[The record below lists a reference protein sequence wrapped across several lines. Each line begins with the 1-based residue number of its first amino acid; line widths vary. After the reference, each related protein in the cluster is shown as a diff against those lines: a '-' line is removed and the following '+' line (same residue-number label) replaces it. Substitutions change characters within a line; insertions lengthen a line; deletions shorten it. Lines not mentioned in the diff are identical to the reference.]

1 MDAKPHYF
9 RIGIFVLIAVVLMV
23 VAIILFGAGLF
34 QKNRI
39 YIESYFAESITGLTT
54 GSFVEFRGVRI
65 GTVEQI
71 GFVGNVYQLPPRAG
85 SEPRYGSYVRV
96 VSGLQRVQLPGG
108 QRAEDMAAAFQRM
121 VEHGLR
127 VRVSSNILTQQAY
140 LELNFLDPNRFP
152 AEVVPWQPE
161 YTLIPSAPGEFTTIK
176 DSLDKI
182 LTQMQEIDVKGL
194 VTTLNRVFTSLN
206 TAITEADLAQ
216 LSLETRALLQVTR
229 QKIEDLETGR
239 INASA
244 QQLLDSLNRSVAEAN
259 IPELSQQMRDVLSKT
274 DQKLTALDTQ
284 KLNAEMEQL
293 LAALDKAVVDANV
306 PALSEQGVRLMAEL
320 RKTNEY
326 LQVLFKPPEGVTPP
340 PNVPAAVAR
349 LNQTLLHFNELIS
362 AERPAIEAIL
372 GDLRQ
377 IVDSTNELITSLEQN
392 PSALLF
398 SQPPRKSEVVK

>member
-9 RIGIFVLIAVVLMV
+9 RIGVFVLVAAVLIV

-34 QKNRI
+34 QKNKV
-39 YIESYFAESITGLTT
+39 YIESYFAESITGLSV
-54 GSFVEFRGVRI
+54 GSLVEFRGVRI
-65 GTVEQI
+65 GQVEQI
-71 GFVGNVYQLPPRAG
+71 GFVGNAYQLPPRVG
-85 SEPRYGSYVRV
+85 SEPRYASYVRV
-96 VSGLQRVQLPGG
+96 VSGLLRAQLPGG
-108 QRAEDMAAAFQRM
+108 PRGQDVAASLQRM

-127 VRVSSNILTQQAY
+127 VRVSSNILTGQAY
-140 LELNFLDPNRFP
+140 LEMNFLDPNRFP
-152 AEVVPWQPE
+152 AEEVSWEPK
-161 YTLIPSAPGEFTTIK
+161 YTLIPSAPSEFTTIK

-182 LTQMQEIDVKGL
+182 LNQMQELDVKGL
-194 VTTLNRVFTSLN
+194 VATLNRVFTSLN

-229 QKIEDLETGR
+229 QKIEDIETGR
-239 INASA
+239 INASVE
-244 QQLLDSLNRSVAEAN
+244 QLLDSLNRSVAEAN
-259 IPELSQQMRDVLSKT
+259 IPELSQQMRGVLT
-274 DQKLTALDTQ
+274 TADQKLTALDTQ

-293 LAALDKAVVDANV
+293 LGALDKAVAEANV

-320 RKTNEY
+320 RQTNEY

-372 GDLRQ
+372 RDLRQ
-377 IVDSTNELITSLEQN
+377 VVDSMNELITSLEQN

-398 SQPPRKSEVVK
+398 SKPPRKSEVVK